1 MSEGQ
6 IIRVVEYAPDKI
18 EIPIKNV
25 YRYMGLGATKP
36 DGALEALTQKSIS
49 DFISAA
55 GYKACYS
62 VVPITVSDVGVDFG
76 AFYAESKSL
85 AKNLKDCGKAVLFV
99 ATAGAKT
106 ELQRK
111 RAAVTSPS
119 QALVLDAV
127 GTAAVESFCDK
138 LCDGWAD
145 EFEGCFLRPRFS
157 PGYGD
162 LSLNMQKPLLSFLD
176 SSRKAGIVL
185 TDSLLMIPQKSVS
198 AIVGI
203 GKAGC
208 TMKNHDCT
216 LCDKSD
222 CEFRL

>member
-6 IIRVVEYAPDKI
+6 IISVVEYAPNDI
-18 EIPIKNV
+18 EIRIKDV
-25 YRYMGLGATKP
+25 YRYMGLGNSKP
-36 DGALEALTQKSIS
+36 DYALELLTDECIS
-49 DFISAA
+49 DFKSVVN
-55 GYKACYS
+55 YKACYS
-62 VVPITVSDVGVDFG
+62 VVKIDVSDEGVDFG
-76 AFYAESKSL
+76 VFSVKSKSL
-85 AKNLKDCGKAVLFV
+85 AKNLNGCDRVVLFA
-99 ATAGAKT
+99 ATAGTGT

-111 RAAVTSPS
+111 RAAVTTPS
-119 QALVLDAV
+119 RALVLDAV
-127 GTAAVESFCDK
+127 GTASIESFCDK
-138 LCDGWAD
+138 LCDMWSE

-162 LSLNMQKPLLSFLD
+162 LPIIMQKALLSYLD

-203 GKAGC
+203 GNAGC
-208 TMKNHDCT
+208 TLKAHDCT
-216 LCDKSD
+216 LCDKPN

>member
-6 IIRVVEYAPDKI
+6 IIRVAEYAPNDI
-18 EIPIKNV
+18 DISIKHV
-25 YRYMGLGATKP
+25 YRYMGFGGTEP
-36 DGALEALTQKSIS
+36 DAALEALTKKSIS
-49 DFISAA
+49 EFKSAVN
-55 GYKACYS
+55 YKACYS
-62 VVPITVSDVGVDFG
+62 VTKINVSDEGVDFG
-76 AFYAESKSL
+76 VFFAESRSL
-85 AKNLKDCGKAVLFV
+85 AKNLKDCDKAVLFA
-99 ATAGAKT
+99 ATTGAKA

-127 GTAAVESFCDK
+127 GTVAIESFCDR
-138 LCDGWAD
+138 LCDMWAVQ
-145 EFEGCFLRPRFS
+145 FEDCLLRPRFS

-162 LSLNMQKPLLSFLD
+162 LSLKMQKLLLSYLD

-198 AIVGI
+198 AFVGI
-203 GKAGC
+203 GKTGC
-208 TMKNHDCT
+208 TLKTHDCT
-216 LCDKSD
+216 LCEKLD